1 MSASLEQWQ
10 HYLPLLRPTL
20 EVLAAIFEQAP
31 MLGTWQVNHRVEALQ
46 IIAELRTQWELGQI
60 SSEQLKRLSGLL
72 ELSNSQQTTVARV
85 HLNAINE
92 WMSELNN
99 KLSKV

>member
-1 MSASLEQWQ
+1 MSDSVEQWQ

-20 EVLAAIFEQAP
+20 AVLASIFEQAP
-31 MLGTWQVNHRVEALQ
+31 LLGAWQVKHQVEALQ
-46 IIAELRTQWELGQI
+46 IIAELRMQWEIGQA
-60 SSEQLKRLSGLL
+60 SSEQLKRLSWLL
-72 ELSNSQQTTVARV
+72 EHSSSQQTTVARV

-99 KLSKV
+99 KLSTV